1 MELKKFLDLM
11 ADVVAKSLA
20 PFVKRIEAIESRQPE
35 KGDKGDAGDSA
46 TAEQLDALVEKAVSP
61 LRKSIDDA
69 LAAIPAPK
77 DGKDGTSI
85 VIEDVEPL
93 LTTMFAKFAEATDD
107 RLQRVVREAAAN
119 IPKPKDGKDGASVI
133 VEQVEQMV
141 KTLVDAWSARAD
153 ETLATLAKEIASSI
167 PMPKDGKDGLSVT
180 LEQVVEQLMPKHL
193 DLVRDE
199 LRDIR
204 VKAIEIVQ
212 AIPVPRD
219 GKDGLD
225 GKPLTLADVADWLD
239 GNFAKWAL
247 PAERR
252 VFELGEKA
260 VAAMPKP
267 RDGVDGL
274 SADDIEIVGRSLRFK
289 RAGKV
294 IKEATLDFP
303 MWRGVYDDAET
314 YDAHDMVTFGGSVWI
329 ATEGDGTKRPGN
341 EGSAWRLAVKK
352 GRDGRDAT

>member
-20 PFVKRIEAIESRQPE
+20 PLAKRIDAIEVRTPERGE
-35 KGDKGDAGDSA
+35 KGEPGVKGADGVGYQGNQGEPGMPGKDGRDGVDGKNGADGKDGVDGKDGETGKDGQAAGPGVDGKDGAQGVPGKDGVDGQHGS
-46 TAEQLDALVEKAVSP
+46 
-61 LRKSIDDA
+61 RGDDG
-69 LAAIPAPK
+69 AAGAPGVDGKDGAPGVNGVDGK
-77 DGKDGTSI
+77 DGKDGR
-85 VIEDVEPL
+85 DG
-93 LTTMFAKFAEATDD
+93 M
-107 RLQRVVREAAAN
+107 
-119 IPKPKDGKDGASVI
+119 DGKS
-133 VEQVEQMV
+133 
-141 KTLVDAWSARAD
+141 
-153 ETLATLAKEIASSI
+153 
-167 PMPKDGKDGLSVT
+167 
-180 LEQVVEQLMPKHL
+180 
-193 DLVRDE
+193 
-199 LRDIR
+199 
-204 VKAIEIVQ
+204 
-212 AIPVPRD
+212 
-219 GKDGLD
+219 
-225 GKPLTLADVADWLD
+225 LTVADVGDWLEA
-239 GNFAKWAL
+239 NFSKWAL
-247 PAERR
+247 SAERR
-252 VFELGEKA
+252 VYELGEKA